1 MAFNAFK
8 VLKSLLIKEENTT
21 TPKQI
26 EITPGGTANT
36 KTTILASQTTN
47 KTLTLP
53 DATDTLVGKA
63 TADVLTNKSID
74 ADTNT
79 ITNIEN
85 ADIKAAAAIDAS
97 KIANGTVSNAEFQ
110 QIDGLTSPA
119 VGTTQ
124 IQTLTNKT
132 ISGTS
137 NTISNVSYSSLI
149 LTNSIVNADI
159 ATAANIDASKLG
171 TGVVDTTEFNY
182 LNGVTSSIQ
191 TQLNGKLNLT
201 GGTLSGALDM
211 GGNKITTLGTPT
223 VNTDAVTKLYADNL
237 IANVANK
244 QLSNLGTTAINSA
257 LNFAQSFAG
266 NIGSVSAANSST
278 LDVYTGDASTGTSGT
293 LTVSTGNAAT
303 VNNNTGDILLRTG
316 TVGGTGVRG
325 KVRLVDASLATAS
338 VGHVWTLSN
347 TTTGAGNWA
356 TPAVAA
362 VKETFSAFHSSG
374 QALTNNAYTT
384 VICNGEDY
392 DADTLH
398 NTSTGEFFLKRN
410 GKADVFAKMYT
421 ASHSPV
427 GAFTLGLGI
436 FKNGT
441 LYKTDEQTFTITATS
456 SYPMTITCQIEGTTT
471 DVFTLR
477 FYRSSTTTFGLS
489 TFGSALNF
497 LQYRMIN

>member
-1 MAFNAFK
+1 MAFKPFK
-8 VLKSLLIKEENTT
+8 ILKGLLIKEENTN

-26 EITPGGTANT
+26 EITPGGTSNT
-36 KTTILASQTTN
+36 KTTILASQTTD

-63 TADVLTNKSID
+63 TTDVLTNKSID

-110 QIDGLTSPA
+110 QIDGLTSSA

-124 IQTLTNKT
+124 AQTLTSKT
-132 ISGTS
+132 ISGAS

-159 ATAANIDASKLG
+159 ATGANIDASKLG
-171 TGVVDTTEFNY
+171 TGVVDNTEFNY

-191 TQLNGKLNLT
+191 TQLNSKLSLT

-211 GGNKITTLGTPT
+211 GGNKITSLGTPT

-266 NIGSVSAANSST
+266 NIGSVSAANSTT

-303 VNNNTGDILLRTG
+303 ANNNTGDILLRTG
-316 TVGGTGVRG
+316 TVSGTGVRG
-325 KVRLVDASLATAS
+325 KIRFVESSLATAS
-338 VGHVWTLSN
+338 VGHVWALS
-347 TTTGAGNWA
+347 
-356 TPAVAA
+356 
-362 VKETFSAFHSSG
+362 
-374 QALTNNAYTT
+374 
-384 VICNGEDY
+384 
-392 DADTLH
+392 
-398 NTSTGEFFLKRN
+398 NTSTGQGSWTAPATAPATVAFRGTNTAATNITTAGVVVPFTEHTDTNNAFVTDTFTVPSTGYYSATACLTLTTASFTQNRYFIVQIQVN
-410 GKADVFAKMYT
+410 STVIAESVVYIHYTLSQQPPSCSVSIVGLSLTTSDTIRVFA
-421 ASHSPV
+421 
-427 GAFTLGLGI
+427 
-436 FKNGT
+436 
-441 LYKTDEQTFTITATS
+441 ITN
-456 SYPMTITCQIEGTTT
+456 EGT
-471 DVFTLR
+471 R
-477 FYRSSTTTFGLS
+477 
-489 TFGSALNF
+489 ALISYGPGNF
-497 LQYRMIN
+497 FSIVKE